1 MFLALF
7 LWWISLLGLILLM
20 VYYICSFVIPFK
32 RENIYPSW
40 TVLFV
45 GIGVAPLT
53 IFVSHQYWLGQII
66 FWYCLLASILVLPI
80 VFYKT
85 FKIGLTEAILPNMT
99 TFCAP
104 VSLITAA
111 YVASFPNPNNL
122 LLLFLIV
129 FGQILYFFI
138 LYQLPSLLR
147 RPFSAG
153 FSAFTFP
160 LVISATAL
168 KAFLLHYN
176 IGIAGQIIYVC
187 EVLIALVVVL
197 RVTFLYLK
205 DIFALS
211 E

>member
-1 MFLALF
+1 
-7 LWWISLLGLILLM
+7 
-20 VYYICSFVIPFK
+20 
-32 RENIYPSW
+32 
-40 TVLFV
+40 
-45 GIGVAPLT
+45 
-53 IFVSHQYWLGQII
+53 
-66 FWYCLLASILVLPI
+66 
-80 VFYKT
+80 
-85 FKIGLTEAILPNMT
+85 
-99 TFCAP
+99 
-104 VSLITAA
+104 
-111 YVASFPNPNNL
+111 
-122 LLLFLIV
+122 LIV

-168 KAFLLHYN
+168 KTFLLHYN
-176 IGIAGQIIYVC
+176 IGITGQIIYVC

>member
-1 MFLALF
+1 M
-7 LWWISLLGLILLM
+7 
-20 VYYICSFVIPFK
+20 
-32 RENIYPSW
+32 
-40 TVLFV
+40 
-45 GIGVAPLT
+45 
-53 IFVSHQYWLGQII
+53 
-66 FWYCLLASILVLPI
+66 
-80 VFYKT
+80 
-85 FKIGLTEAILPNMT
+85 
-99 TFCAP
+99 
-104 VSLITAA
+104 
-111 YVASFPNPNNL
+111 
-122 LLLFLIV
+122 
-129 FGQILYFFI
+129 
-138 LYQLPSLLR
+138 R